1 MRNCVRTAV
10 ARLAA
15 VAVLAFGTSAYAG
28 ADKDVVVVNAPAQP
42 VPTTVQGTV
51 QTAVQGTVQTSL
63 VGTVSI
69 KDVDHPARQPFAD
82 IKAISFDD
90 GEAQDTTEFDPVP
103 AGKRLV
109 IETVPLRAQA
119 AAGQIWDVMMFV
131 TTNGLSIAHTL
142 ELSTFQTLGDI
153 DIRTATLPVRFY
165 ADPGTQVTVHA
176 HRNYGT
182 VGLAG
187 VNITVSGHYVSVP

>member
-15 VAVLAFGTSAYAG
+15 VAVLDFGTSAYAG
-28 ADKDVVVVNAPAQP
+28 ADKDVVVVNAAAQTGH
-42 VPTTVQGTV
+42 TTVQGTV

-90 GEAQDTTEFDPVP
+90 GEAQDTTEVDPVP

-109 IETVPLRAQA
+109 IETVTLRAQA

-131 TTNGLSIAHTL
+131 TTNGLS
-142 ELSTFQTLGDI
+142 
-153 DIRTATLPVRFY
+153 
-165 ADPGTQVTVHA
+165 
-176 HRNYGT
+176 
-182 VGLAG
+182 
-187 VNITVSGHYVSVP
+187 

>member
-15 VAVLAFGTSAYAG
+15 VAVLASATSALA
-28 ADKDVVVVNAPAQP
+28 ADKDVVVVNTAAQP

-51 QTAVQGTVQTSL
+51 QTAVQGTVQTSI
-63 VGTVSI
+63 VGTVSV

-90 GEAQDTTEFDPVP
+90 GEAQDNTEFDPVP

-109 IETVPLRAQA
+109 IETVTVRTQA
-119 AAGQIWDVMMFV
+119 AAGQIWDVTMFV
-131 TTNGLSIAHTL
+131 TTNGLPIAHTL

-176 HRNYGT
+176 HRQYGT
-182 VGLAG
+182 FGSAG
-187 VNITVSGHYVSVP
+187 VNITVSGHHVSVP

>member
-15 VAVLAFGTSAYAG
+15 VAVLAFATSAYA
-28 ADKDVVVVNAPAQP
+28 ADKDVVVVNTPAQP

-51 QTAVQGTVQTSL
+51 QTAVQGTVQTSI
-63 VGTVSI
+63 VGTVSV
-69 KDVDHPARQPFAD
+69 KDVDDPARHPFAD
-82 IKAISFDD
+82 IKVISFDD
-90 GEAQDTTEFDPVP
+90 GEAQDDTEFDPVP

-109 IETVPLRAQA
+109 IETVTLRSQA
-119 AAGQIWDVMMFV
+119 AAGQIWDVIMFV
-131 TTNGLSIAHTL
+131 TTNGAPIAHAL
-142 ELSTFQTLGDI
+142 ELPTFQTLGDI

-165 ADPGTQVTVHA
+165 ADPGTQVKVHA
-176 HRNYGT
+176 HREYGT

-187 VNITVSGHYVSVP
+187 VNVTISGHYVSVP